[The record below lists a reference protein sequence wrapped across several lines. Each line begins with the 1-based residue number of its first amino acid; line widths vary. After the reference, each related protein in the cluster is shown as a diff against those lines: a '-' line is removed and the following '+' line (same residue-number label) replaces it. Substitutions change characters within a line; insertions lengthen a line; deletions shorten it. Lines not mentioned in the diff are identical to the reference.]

1 MAYRRSG
8 RDDYYDEFDEFD
20 DFAGEESGR
29 QSGNGSYGRGRQ
41 RVYDSWEDEEDY
53 EEFARARDKKYGNR
67 RPAARGDRAQGPAA
81 RQGAQNR
88 GGAQNSRPARAG
100 SSAGDPRR
108 GSGATGAGSDPRRG
122 GSATGA
128 GGRTSSPGPE
138 KKKKK
143 KKGFFGIILRLLL
156 ILVLLVVIVGGILAF
171 RMRDMLRM
179 QRVNSVDL
187 EEQLQSG
194 IAWQVRNDEI
204 MKGYTNIALFGV
216 DSRSGDLLD
225 GDNRSDTIMIA
236 SINKETGEIRL
247 VSVYRDTMLNVGD
260 DYYTKANTAYALGG
274 PERAINM
281 LNLCFD
287 MNIVDFVTVGFEGLA
302 HTIDALGGIEL
313 EIDEEEREYLNMYVH
328 DMSVELGTDD
338 TPVEETGT
346 VLVTGIQATAYS
358 RIRYTAG
365 DDFKRAERQRIV
377 LEKTLQ
383 KAKQA
388 SPTTLV
394 DVANNVMGDMAT
406 SLSSKELMS
415 LILKAGS
422 LELADTGGLPREE
435 YRAFGENY
443 EDGSFILP
451 LTLEDNVKWL
461 HEFLFDQEDY
471 QLSDEAS
478 SVDTYLQ
485 NNFWP
490 AY

>member
-1 MAYRRSG
+1 M
-8 RDDYYDEFDEFD
+8 
-20 DFAGEESGR
+20 
-29 QSGNGSYGRGRQ
+29 
-41 RVYDSWEDEEDY
+41 
-53 EEFARARDKKYGNR
+53 
-67 RPAARGDRAQGPAA
+67 
-81 RQGAQNR
+81 
-88 GGAQNSRPARAG
+88 
-100 SSAGDPRR
+100 
-108 GSGATGAGSDPRRG
+108 
-122 GSATGA
+122 
-128 GGRTSSPGPE
+128 
-138 KKKKK
+138 
-143 KKGFFGIILRLLL
+143 
-156 ILVLLVVIVGGILAF
+156 IVGGILAF

-204 MKGYTNIALFGV
+204 MKGYTNLALFGV